1 MVYKTVK
8 SIEWS
13 EFVKYIHVFLYFQ
26 KSQMYI
32 FIFTKAINVNV
43 YPVPLLKS
51 NFNWGTKHIIIS
63 FSTSPWLGLELSL
76 TSQPQLLQCLDLK
89 AGHPGASLNYLWRWP
104 CSYHVAS
111 EKSPRVTTPLH
122 DSPSFLSP
130 SCLVLPT
137 MSSTCKSKR

>member
-51 NFNWGTKHIIIS
+51 NFN
-63 FSTSPWLGLELSL
+63 
-76 TSQPQLLQCLDLK
+76 
-89 AGHPGASLNYLWRWP
+89 
-104 CSYHVAS
+104 
-111 EKSPRVTTPLH
+111 
-122 DSPSFLSP
+122 
-130 SCLVLPT
+130 
-137 MSSTCKSKR
+137 